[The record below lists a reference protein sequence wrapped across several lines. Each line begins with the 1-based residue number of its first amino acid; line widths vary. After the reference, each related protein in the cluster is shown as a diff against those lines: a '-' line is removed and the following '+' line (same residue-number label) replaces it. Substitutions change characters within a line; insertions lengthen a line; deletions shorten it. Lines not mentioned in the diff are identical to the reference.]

1 VAKSKKWEKEAFMRA
16 FYAESGTKHFKGK
29 DEEKNWSSFYGAMA
43 KHCKTAG
50 AGELD
55 AIRLMM
61 RCGAVNKQ
69 LENAKLAKW
78 AFPARPKSTPPKPPS
93 VADIAKAILAENS

>member
-1 VAKSKKWEKEAFMRA
+1 VAKTKKWQKEAFMRA
-16 FYAESGTKHFKGK
+16 FYAESGTKHFQGK
-29 DEEKNWSSFYGAMA
+29 DDEKNWNSFYKAMA
-43 KHCKTAG
+43 KHCKNAG

-69 LENAKLAKW
+69 LEKNSLARW
-78 AFPARPKSTPPKPPS
+78 AFPARPKTEPPKPPS
-93 VADIAKAILAENS
+93 IADIAKAILAENS

>member
-1 VAKSKKWEKEAFMRA
+1 MAKTKKWQKEAFMRA
-16 FYAESGTKHFKGK
+16 FYAESGTKHFQGK
-29 DEEKNWSSFYGAMA
+29 DDEKNWNSFYKAMA
-43 KHCKTAG
+43 KHCKNAG

-69 LENAKLAKW
+69 LEKNSLARW
-78 AFPARPKSTPPKPPS
+78 AFPARPKTEPPKPPS
-93 VADIAKAILAENS
+93 IADIAKAILAENS

>member
-1 VAKSKKWEKEAFMRA
+1 VAKTKKWQKEAFMRA
-16 FYAESGTKHFKGK
+16 FYAESGTKHFQGK
-29 DEEKNWSSFYGAMA
+29 DDEKNWNSFYKAMA
-43 KHCKTAG
+43 KHCKNAG

-69 LENAKLAKW
+69 LEKNSLARW
-78 AFPARPKSTPPKPPS
+78 AFPARPKSEPPKPPS
-93 VADIAKAILAENS
+93 IADIAKTILAENS

>member
-1 VAKSKKWEKEAFMRA
+1 MAKTKKWQKEAFMRA
-16 FYAESGTKHFKGK
+16 FYAESGTKHFQGK
-29 DEEKNWSSFYGAMA
+29 DDEKNWNSFYKAMA
-43 KHCKTAG
+43 KHCKNAG

-69 LENAKLAKW
+69 LEKNSLARW
-78 AFPARPKSTPPKPPS
+78 AFPARPKTEPPKPPS
-93 VADIAKAILAENS
+93 IADIAKTILAENS

>member
-1 VAKSKKWEKEAFMRA
+1 MAKSKKWEKEAFMRA

-29 DEEKNWSSFYGAMA
+29 DEEKNWNSFFGAMA

-61 RCGAVNKQ
+61 YVEP
-69 LENAKLAKW
+69 L
-78 AFPARPKSTPPKPPS
+78 T
-93 VADIAKAILAENS
+93 NSWRMRSLLSGLFQRDRRAHHPNRRS

>member
-1 VAKSKKWEKEAFMRA
+1 MAKTKKWQKEAFMRA
-16 FYAESGTKHFKGK
+16 FYAESGTKHFQGK
-29 DEEKNWSSFYGAMA
+29 DDEKNWNSFYKAMA
-43 KHCKTAG
+43 KHCKNAG

-69 LENAKLAKW
+69 LEKNSLARW
-78 AFPARPKSTPPKPPS
+78 AFPARPKSEPPKPPS
-93 VADIAKAILAENS
+93 IADIAKTILAENS